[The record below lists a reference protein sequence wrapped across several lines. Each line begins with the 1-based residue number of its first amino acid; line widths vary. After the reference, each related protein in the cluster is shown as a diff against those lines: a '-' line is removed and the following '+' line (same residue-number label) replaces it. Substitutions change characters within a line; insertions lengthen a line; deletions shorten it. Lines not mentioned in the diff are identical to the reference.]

1 MASDE
6 LHGLARRGGAG
17 GVYGIFK
24 ETVASTDQS
33 SGDGSSVRWKVSA
46 AVYPDVAGDIV
57 TMRVVAGVLLVAPW
71 NVSAVPVMLGV
82 AGANV

>member
-1 MASDE
+1 
-6 LHGLARRGGAG
+6 
-17 GVYGIFK
+17 
-24 ETVASTDQS
+24 
-33 SGDGSSVRWKVSA
+33 
-46 AVYPDVAGDIV
+46 V